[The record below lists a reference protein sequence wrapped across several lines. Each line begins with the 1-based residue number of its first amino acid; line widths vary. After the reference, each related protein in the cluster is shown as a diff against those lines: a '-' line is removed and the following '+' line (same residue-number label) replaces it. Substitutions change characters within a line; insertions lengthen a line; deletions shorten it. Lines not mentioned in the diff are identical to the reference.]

1 MLNWRFF
8 LITSLPDPTGQKH
21 GFHEESDVN
30 LVHNIRATVL
40 AAIVLTGSVHSVAH
54 GQAAGLLAGGAQE
67 LPPLMLSVVK
77 PLAEGPIT
85 LKSGEYYKITIICD
99 GSGELALGGS
109 GFFRNI
115 WVDEVVINDIEI
127 RPFGIESME
136 FDDEGEAEIKFI
148 AIRPG
153 SYELRIPGTTGESQ
167 GVTIIIEG

>member
-1 MLNWRFF
+1 MKISNTIRSALMAAP
-8 LITSLPDPTGQKH
+8 LLMCLSTS
-21 GFHEESDVN
+21 N
-30 LVHNIRATVL
+30 VHA
-40 AAIVLTGSVHSVAH
+40 
-54 GQAAGLLAGGAQE
+54 QAAGLLAGGAE
-67 LPPLMLSVVK
+67 EIPALTLSVVK
-77 PLAEGPIT
+77 PLADGPIT
-85 LKSGEYYKITIICD
+85 LKSGEYYKLTIICD

-153 SYELRIPGTTGESQ
+153 SYELRIPGSTGKSQ